1 MKKTLLDGDSAIIDG
16 KEFTTEELKKAL
28 VEQYK
33 FRRLSDFLQ
42 TTLPGE
48 VVE

>member
-1 MKKTLLDGDSAIIDG
+1 MKHYLMNGDSVIIDG
-16 KEFTTEELKKAL
+16 KEFTKEEIKNAL

-33 FRRLSDFLQ
+33 FNKLSDFLR